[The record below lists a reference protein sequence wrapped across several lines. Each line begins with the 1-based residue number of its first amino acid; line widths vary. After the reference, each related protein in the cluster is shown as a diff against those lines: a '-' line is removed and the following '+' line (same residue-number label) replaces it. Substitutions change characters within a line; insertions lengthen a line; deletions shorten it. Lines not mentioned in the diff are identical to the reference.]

1 MISQLISLIRFQIQL
16 NRLELTEKEEEIEL
30 IQERKMLKLSDTQL
44 QVISSIHK
52 EQEVAE
58 ADEEEEAEEARTTT
72 KEVVEVVAAV
82 ATEDT
87 EVVEEAIA
95 VDMAAE
101 VLLAKTDKMEDTMA
115 VEVATNRMTITTNRS
130 LIKEATTSEEDPEV
144 DTRKEVDINRKINND
159 NEKYIVCT
167 TLVIL

>member
-16 NRLELTEKEEEIEL
+16 NRLELTEKEEEIEP

-44 QVISSIHK
+44 QVISNTHK

-58 ADEEEEAEEARTTT
+58 VDGEEEAEEAKTTT

-82 ATEDT
+82 ATVDT
-87 EVVEEAIA
+87 EVAEEAIA

-115 VEVATNRMTITTNRS
+115 VEVVTNRMITTNRS
-130 LIKEATTSEEDPEV
+130 LIKEATTLEEDPEG

-167 TLVIL
+167 TLAIL